1 MAVEVG
7 DDDAALVHEQP
18 SRLGQRRGKPLVLNN
33 GIDIVRPNTEPEAE
47 QEMLLEKLGLSLPAQ
62 PPPRI
67 RAGQLTEPTDDG
79 APPAGDPAVL

>member
-1 MAVEVG
+1 MVDVELPTTDG
-7 DDDAALVHEQP
+7 RE
-18 SRLGQRRGKPLVLNN
+18 LVLP
-33 GIDIVRPNTEPEAE
+33 RYTEPEAE

-67 RAGQLTEPTDDG
+67 RACQLIEPTDDG